1 MNSLLVAETK
11 NSDFGALI
19 LKYLEIFK
27 VSYSSSS
34 VYLANLVFQSITV
47 VFRVWIFTQLYKV
60 TYSVAHSTDIG
71 GLTIPMAVWSLTL
84 VQGFQTATQP
94 SLIRMIEEEV
104 KSGSLAYSINRPYSY
119 LLFHYFGFLGR
130 TLPKL
135 VTNLIIGAIATVI
148 LVGFIQFTW
157 MGLLLGVLLVFF
169 GYTLDFAMQ
178 FIIGLSSFWVED
190 TSAFRWIYSK
200 MFLIF
205 GGAIVPL
212 SLFPDA
218 VRNIGEL
225 SPFAQLYYGAS
236 RIIVN
241 FDSTLFE
248 RFFIAQLFWVALFML
263 IASFMFKKGVKNV
276 SINGG

>member
-1 MNSLLVAETK
+1 MNSILVAETK
-11 NSDFGALI
+11 NSDFGALV

-34 VYLANLVFQSITV
+34 VYLANLLFQSITV
-47 VFRVWIFTQLYKV
+47 VFRIWIFTQLYKV
-60 TYSVAHSTDIG
+60 TYSVAHAADIG

-119 LLFHYFGFLGR
+119 LLFHYFGLLGR

-135 VTNLIIGAIATVI
+135 VTNVMIGAIATVI
-148 LVGFIQFTW
+148 LVGFIQFNW
-157 MGLLLGVLLVFF
+157 AGLLLGLLLVFF

-178 FIIGLSSFWVED
+178 FVIGLSSFWVED

-200 MFLIF
+200 AFLVF

-218 VRNIGEL
+218 VRRIGEL
-225 SPFAQLYYGAS
+225 TPFAQLYYGAS
-236 RIIVN
+236 RMIVN

-248 RFFIAQLFWVALFML
+248 RYFIAQLIWVALFML
-263 IASFMFKKGVKNV
+263 LASIMFKKGVKNV